1 VGGSKAKHAAPP
13 PKEKE
18 VPEELKCPICKVP
31 MRDAVVI
38 PCCNK
43 SFCDECKLSL
53 SHSLSLSLDDGLLVA
68 SAASS
73 QPGIS
78 AGIREHLLEKD
89 FTCPLCEAEDVSPD
103 SLKPNKQL
111 REVGFN

>member
-1 VGGSKAKHAAPP
+1 
-13 PKEKE
+13 
-18 VPEELKCPICKVP
+18 

-43 SFCDECKLSL
+43 NFCDECKLSL
-53 SHSLSLSLDDGLLVA
+53 SLSLTLSLSLDDGLLVA